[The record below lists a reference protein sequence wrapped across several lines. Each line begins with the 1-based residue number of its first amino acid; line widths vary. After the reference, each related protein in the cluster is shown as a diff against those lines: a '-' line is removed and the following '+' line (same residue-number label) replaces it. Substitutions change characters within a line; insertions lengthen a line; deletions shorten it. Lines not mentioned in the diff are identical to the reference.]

1 MLQATHTSLG
11 TKICVC
17 AGVVVVVAVGE
28 GVEEVRGGRKECVRG
43 ISERGRER
51 RVEGGRRNDTK
62 EKCACEQVCMKGCP
76 VQSIK
81 NFEPAIRQMACGP
94 KANKMTTVL
103 SCRNLFLIR
112 L

>member
-51 RVEGGRRNDTK
+51 RVEGERRRNDTK
-62 EKCACEQVCMKGCP
+62 EKCA
-76 VQSIK
+76 
-81 NFEPAIRQMACGP
+81 
-94 KANKMTTVL
+94 
-103 SCRNLFLIR
+103 
-112 L
+112 